1 MTTNIASGSA
11 WDSAS
16 ASALSPVVTGVPKQ
30 LPRPMSYAVTK
41 AI

>member
-11 WDSAS
+11 WDSAP
-16 ASALSPVVTGVPKQ
+16 AVSPVVTGVPKQ
-30 LPRPMSYAVTK
+30 LPKPMSFAVTK